1 MKDRINSVLLHKPWM
16 RHMYDDTL
24 GIATR
29 LRMIDDG
36 YFILFNTMS
45 GKFEVHNTYN
55 GDKNTYCFTVPFNA
69 LDARTIDHCQKTR
82 IENSDKLI
90 KQMEEDNK
98 KIDETRLKDF
108 HNTAEAASRETAY
121 DVSLAI
127 QKDELN
133 EGYKRTHQVLTPVQE
148 MGIDGGIL

>member
-16 RHMYDDTL
+16 RHIHDDVL

-36 YFILFNTMS
+36 YFILFNIMS
-45 GKFEVHNTYN
+45 GKYEVHNTYN
-55 GDKNTYCFTVPFNA
+55 RGNNTHSFTVPFNT
-69 LDARTIDHCQKTR
+69 LDVRTIDHCQKTR

-90 KQMEEDNK
+90 KQMEEHNK
-98 KIDETRLKDF
+98 RIDETRLKDF

-127 QKDELN
+127 QKDELH
-133 EGYKRTHQVLTPVQE
+133 EGYKRTHQVLAPVQE
-148 MGIDGGIL
+148 KNIDGGIL